1 MEKINF
7 IGNLLSIIVPVYN
20 VKDYL
25 DKCIESISLQ
35 TYENI
40 EILLIDDGSTDGS
53 SKICDLWKAKDS
65 RIRVFHKN
73 NGGSSSA
80 RNVGLKNCRGEFI
93 GFVDSDDYID
103 KNMYELMLKEMRN
116 DIDIVTCGTGII
128 YPAKMKKRTEVYG
141 MTSKLAYFKENEAIM
156 ELLLL
161 RGLSF
166 SPCDKVFR
174 SVLFENVRFP
184 YGKECED
191 LPTIYELIKKSRGII
206 NIGKVK
212 YFYFYRIGSMSRKPF
227 QISRMSYIVFARDIV
242 KDVILN
248 YPDYKKIAN
257 AMFINNILVIIHEIK
272 MSENREKYLKLEKR
286 LKLLLLKMQPYIWIN
301 DIIPRKTKGYIIRI
315 LL

>member
-73 NGGSSSA
+73 NGGLSSA
-80 RNVGLKNCRGEFI
+80 RNVGLRECKGEFI

-103 KNMYELMLKEMRN
+103 KDMYELMLNEMKN
-116 DIDIVTCGTGII
+116 EVDIVSCGTGII
-128 YPAKMKKRTEVYG
+128 YPTKMKRKLEVYG
-141 MTSKLAYFKENEAIM
+141 LTSKLTYFNNDEAVKA
-156 ELLLL
+156 LLGLN
-161 RGLSF
+161 GLSF
-166 SPCDKVFR
+166 SSCDKIFR
-174 SVLFENVRFP
+174 RTLFENVTFP

-191 LPTIYELIKKSRGII
+191 LPTIYKLVKKSKGII
-206 NIGKVK
+206 NIGKIK
-212 YFYFYRIGSMSRKPF
+212 YFYFYRRGSISRKPF
-227 QISRMSYIVFARDIV
+227 QISRMSYVLFARDIV